1 MDGRYA
7 VFVDAGYLWAA
18 GITAVFGDSKEVD
31 SYNRSNVKID
41 YRDLIHMIKSFSKK
55 MANERELL
63 RVYWYDA
70 APDRVPTKEHQKINV
85 LPEVKTRIGHL
96 TANGVQKNVDTM
108 LLLDLNALARQ
119 NSIAT
124 AVILGGDGDFVEG
137 VATAQSF
144 GVKVYIMAIGS
155 DGNSLSPELRAE
167 ADDVLL
173 LGRSDL
179 SKYFTPPP
187 KPPSAK
193 PKWAPLELIGVD
205 TPEVVVE
212 QDAVYQPRS
221 EQITVQDVQ
230 LVGGNFARRYKI
242 MASAGEVEST
252 LRSKPQVPDNTHFR
266 LLRYTLEYFDMPWG
280 TLLPTHLAE
289 AMREGFWLELEGKS
303 K

>member
-18 GITAVFGDSKEVD
+18 GITAVFGDSKEVE

-55 MANERELL
+55 MANDRELL

-119 NSIAT
+119 NSIST

-179 SKYFTPPP
+179 TKYFTPPP
-187 KPPSAK
+187 KPQTAK
-193 PKWAPLELIGVD
+193 PKWAPLELIGSESV
-205 TPEVVVE
+205 EIAVE
-212 QDAVYQPRS
+212 QEAVYQPRS
-221 EQITVQDVQ
+221 EQVTTQDVAI
-230 LVGGNFARRYKI
+230 VGGNFARRYKM

-252 LRSKPQVPDNTHFR
+252 LRSKPQVPDSTHFR

-280 TLLPTHLAE
+280 TLLPSHLAE
-289 AMREGFWLELEGKS
+289 AMREGFWLELEGRAK
-303 K
+303 

>member
-155 DGNSLSPELRAE
+155 DGNSLSPELRA
-167 ADDVLL
+167 
-173 LGRSDL
+173 
-179 SKYFTPPP
+179 
-187 KPPSAK
+187 
-193 PKWAPLELIGVD
+193 
-205 TPEVVVE
+205 
-212 QDAVYQPRS
+212 
-221 EQITVQDVQ
+221 
-230 LVGGNFARRYKI
+230 
-242 MASAGEVEST
+242 
-252 LRSKPQVPDNTHFR
+252 
-266 LLRYTLEYFDMPWG
+266 
-280 TLLPTHLAE
+280 
-289 AMREGFWLELEGKS
+289 
-303 K
+303 

>member
-1 MDGRYA
+1 M
-7 VFVDAGYLWAA
+7 
-18 GITAVFGDSKEVD
+18 
-31 SYNRSNVKID
+31 
-41 YRDLIHMIKSFSKK
+41 
-55 MANERELL
+55 
-63 RVYWYDA
+63 
-70 APDRVPTKEHQKINV
+70 
-85 LPEVKTRIGHL
+85 
-96 TANGVQKNVDTM
+96 
-108 LLLDLNALARQ
+108 
-119 NSIAT
+119 
-124 AVILGGDGDFVEG
+124 
-137 VATAQSF
+137 
-144 GVKVYIMAIGS
+144 
-155 DGNSLSPELRAE
+155 
-167 ADDVLL
+167 
-173 LGRSDL
+173 

>member
-18 GITAVFGDSKEVD
+18 GITAVFGEREEVE

-41 YRDLIHMIKSFSKK
+41 YRDLINMIKSYSKK
-55 MANERELL
+55 MANDRELL

-167 ADDVLL
+167 ADDVFLMSGTL
-173 LGRSDL
+173 LG
-179 SKYFTPPP
+179 KYFTPPP
-187 KPPSAK
+187 KPQAAK
-193 PKWAPLELIGVD
+193 PKWAPLELIGSDVAQVAP
-205 TPEVVVE
+205 PEQE
-212 QDAVYQPRS
+212 EVYQPRS
-221 EQITVQDVQ
+221 EQVTLQDVV
-230 LVGGNFARRYKI
+230 LVGGNFARRFKM
-242 MASAGEVEST
+242 MASAAEVEST
-252 LRSKPQVPDNTHFR
+252 LRSKPQVPESTHFR

-280 TLLPTHLAE
+280 TQLPSHLAD
-289 AMREGFWLELEGKS
+289 AMREGFWSELGK